1 MKLLFILLLLIPIT
15 ASADTGAKTFIS
27 EGFHFEKQLLDKHYE
42 ADIIMNDKG
51 EIEITEKG
59 VTTKLMDEIN
69 NLKDRMETLETLNVG
84 SK

>member
-1 MKLLFILLLLIPIT
+1 MKLIAILLFTLIPII

-59 VTTKLMDEIN
+59 VTTKLMDEIK
-69 NLKDRMETLETLNVG
+69 NLKSRLDSLEALR
-84 SK
+84 